1 MSGPKQKYLYVTFLN
16 IIFITILL
24 FILIL
29 PVTAREENIPVHDPV
44 MIKQDDTYY
53 LFHTGWGI
61 SVWSSGDMISWNR
74 EKPVFSDPPEWAVKA
89 VPGFKGHI
97 WAPDISY
104 HDGNYYLYYSVS
116 TFGKNT
122 SCIGLA
128 VNKTLDPGDPDF
140 NWIDYGMI
148 IQSVQGRDLWNA
160 IDPNMAFDE
169 SGTPWLNFGS
179 CWSGLKMVKLRDD
192 LKGIADF
199 PQEWFTI
206 ARRPRDYNMD
216 DLKDGDFAI
225 EAPFI
230 FKKGK
235 YYYLFVS
242 FDRCCR
248 GVKSDYK
255 IMVGRSEKITGPYV
269 DRDGVQMLH
278 GGGTLV
284 LGGNEA
290 WPGVGHNAAYTF
302 NGTDY
307 LVFHAYDASD
317 DGKSK
322 LQIKKIVWDE
332 AGWPVANE

>member
-1 MSGPKQKYLYVTFLN
+1 MSVRKQKYIYILILN
-16 IIFITILL
+16 IFFITIMQ
-24 FILIL
+24 FILISF
-29 PVTAREENIPVHDPV
+29 VIGQKENISVHDPV

-61 SVWSSGDMISWNR
+61 SVWSSKDMVSWKR

-104 HDGNYYLYYSVS
+104 RDDNYYLYYSVS
-116 TFGKNT
+116 TFEKNT

-140 NWIDYGMI
+140 NWTDYGMI
-148 IQSVQGRDLWNA
+148 VQSVQGRDLWNA
-160 IDPNMAFDE
+160 IDPNLVLDD
-169 SGTPWLNFGS
+169 SGTPWLAFGS
-179 CWSGLKMVKLRDD
+179 CWSGLKIVKLRDD

-199 PQEWFTI
+199 PQEWYTI

-248 GVKSDYK
+248 GVNSDYK
-255 IMVGRSEKITGPYV
+255 IMVGRSEKVTGPYV
-269 DRDGVQMLH
+269 DHEGVQMLQ
-278 GGGTLV
+278 GGGTLI
-284 LGGNEA
+284 LGGSEA
-290 WPGVGHNAAYTF
+290 WPGVGHNSAYTF

-307 LVFHAYDASD
+307 FVYHAYDASD
-317 DGKSK
+317 NGKSK
-322 LQIKKIVWDE
+322 LQIKKIAWDE
-332 AGWPVANE
+332 AGWPVVNE